1 MEGNN
6 SPRPGLCYKQHQ
18 QGTERKV
25 LEQLATSD
33 HKPVLIEIRVSKPRV
48 ESNTLPR
55 WNYKKADWTKFS
67 FLTNQYTAGINC
79 KTIKTD
85 KSAKAFTT
93 AILRADKQSIPRGAR
108 KDYTPNW
115 SEELQNLN
123 EEVSK
128 ARLKVEEDPTDD
140 NNINL
145 KKAVAKL
152 TVETNGAVRKSCHE
166 KTDSLN
172 SDKEGS
178 KLWRLVKALNGDH
191 DCQEASVA
199 LKQDCETLTGKDTA
213 NVLLKQYQSPGQ
225 LNFNQEKITAAEEE
239 VQRALTTT
247 EEKEPAHEVIRL
259 PLTAQKLDTA
269 LSKLKS
275 KSTSGPDK
283 VSNDMLC
290 KLGVQCQL
298 EIGTHPKDVGKS
310 NPDPH
315 PQVWE
320 AQKMPESCR
329 PISLTSCPCKLMER
343 ILNHRLIWYLETNHL
358 LIDEQAGFRKHRST
372 EDQVTYIS

>member
-1 MEGNN
+1 M
-6 SPRPGLCYKQHQ
+6 
-18 QGTERKV
+18 
-25 LEQLATSD
+25 
-33 HKPVLIEIRVSKPRV
+33 

-85 KSAKAFTT
+85 RSAKAFTT
-93 AILRADKQSIPRGAR
+93 GILRAAKQSIPQRAR

-128 ARLKVEEDPTDD
+128 ARSKVEEDPTDD

-145 KKAVAKL
+145 RKTAAKL
-152 TVETNGAVRKSCHE
+152 TVETNKAVRKSWQE
-166 KTDSLN
+166 KTESLN
-172 SDKEGS
+172 FDKEGS

-191 DCQEASVA
+191 DCKEAPVT
-199 LKQDCETLTGKDTA
+199 LEQDGETLTGKDAA

-225 LNFNQEKITAAEEE
+225 INFNQEKITAAEEE

-247 EEKEPAHEVIRL
+247 DEKEPAHEVMRL
-259 PLTAQKLDTA
+259 PLTAQELDTA

-275 KSTSGPDK
+275 KSTRGPDK

-290 KLGVQCQL
+290 NLGIQARKKLLQL
-298 EIGTHPKDVGKS
+298 YNASWKSGHIPNMWKKAIQIPIHKSGKPK
-310 NPDPH
+310 N
-315 PQVWE
+315 
-320 AQKMPESCR
+320 MPESYR
-329 PISLTSCPCKLMER
+329 PISLASCLCKLMER
-343 ILNHRLIWYLETNHL
+343 ILNHRLI
-358 LIDEQAGFRKHRST
+358 
-372 EDQVTYIS
+372 